1 MKQQLEQI
9 KTAAL
14 EAINAAQNS
23 ADCENVRV
31 KYLGKKGELTAIL
44 KMMGGLSPEERP
56 IMGQL
61 VNTAKA
67 EVDAMLN
74 DINSIIMQCVEGEDP
89 MTAEPHTGCSGS
101 CSSCSGCH

>member
-14 EAINAAQNS
+14 KAIADAQNS

-67 EVDAMLN
+67 EVDEAL
-74 DINSIIMQCVEGEDP
+74 SKKV
-89 MTAEPHTGCSGS
+89 S
-101 CSSCSGCH
+101 